1 MESMGLLSDT
11 DELAGELYLVP
22 PARFVATRDDL
33 AQQAR
38 AAGHPDLARE
48 LRALRRPTQS
58 AWLVNLLAR
67 HERPGLE
74 LLFAVGRDLS
84 RPRSGLAGPEL
95 QRLAGLRAKRL
106 AALLDAAAAWAAD
119 SGVVPSSAVLA
130 ETGRTLR
137 AALAD
142 PAAAAAVLSGR
153 LTRPLAAAP
162 GDKAGSRVV
171 RLPAPG
177 EGAPGTGEDFGDD
190 CYPHLHIAADL
201 PAESDDYPGTDS
213 AGTAD
218 IADTADTDPM
228 PSRATVELAAATALH
243 ESRREELAEAEAA
256 LAAARQRLRWLDRQ
270 HSDARREKADAERR
284 LSDAQLAEQVAADL
298 RADAEHRTRA

>member
-1 MESMGLLSDT
+1 MGLLSDT

-67 HERPGLE
+67 HERPGVE

-153 LTRPLAAAP
+153 LTRPLAAEP

-171 RLPAPG
+171 RLPASG
-177 EGAPGTGEDFGDD
+177 ESAPGTGEDFGEFGDD
-190 CYPHLHIAADL
+190 CYPQLRIAADL
-201 PAESDDYPGTDS
+201 PAEAAAAIPADS
-213 AGTAD
+213 GAAGTAG
-218 IADTADTDPM
+218 TADTDPM

-256 LAAARQRLRWLDRQ
+256 LAAAR
-270 HSDARREKADAERR
+270 
-284 LSDAQLAEQVAADL
+284 
-298 RADAEHRTRA
+298 